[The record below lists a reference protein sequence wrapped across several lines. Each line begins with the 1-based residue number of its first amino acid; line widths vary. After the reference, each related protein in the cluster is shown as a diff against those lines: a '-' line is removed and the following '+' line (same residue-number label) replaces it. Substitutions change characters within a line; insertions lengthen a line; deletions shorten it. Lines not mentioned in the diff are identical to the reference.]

1 MKRKLFSHILHNKLK
16 YVYVFL
22 LQSKKETSVVSIERL
37 LLFYGH
43 PVDYSVDWSVLFV
56 PFLTAFFVA
65 AAVTAIGLPL
75 IVKACH
81 YFKFYDLPD
90 GRKVHQTPVPRLG
103 GIVFMPA
110 AIIGLSASLY
120 TLEDMAQTGVVV
132 SISTLIMAAGSL
144 LIYLI
149 GIFDDRF
156 GMKASHKFVIQAVS
170 ALFLPLC
177 GLLITDM
184 NGIFGL
190 HEIPIWV
197 GYPLTVILIM
207 TIVNA
212 INLIDGIDG
221 LASGLCI
228 FILSAY
234 AYVFVQCGHVMIAS
248 LDAAIVGSLVVFW
261 CFNVFGRVGRYKIF
275 MGDAGSLF
283 LGYVCAYMSIK
294 SIMRPIAPVDC
305 GEEQMLISV
314 TLLLI
319 PVMDVVR
326 VAFQR
331 RLTGHDVFEPD
342 KTHIHHLFMAVGLSM
357 HGALANIMAL
367 FALICVINYSL
378 WQAHFLLPIILL
390 VDACIYAFVV
400 TVLLRM
406 GQKDDV
412 D

>member
-1 MKRKLFSHILHNKLK
+1 M
-16 YVYVFL
+16 
-22 LQSKKETSVVSIERL
+22 IERL

-90 GRKVHQTPVPRLG
+90 GRKVHHTPVPRLG

-120 TLEDMAQTGVVV
+120 TLEDTTEGGVVV

-170 ALFLPLC
+170 ALFLPIC

-234 AYVFVQCGHVMIAS
+234 AYVFVQCGHAMIAS

-357 HGALANIMAL
+357 HGALASIMAL

-378 WQAHFLLPIILL
+378 WQAHFLLPFILL